1 MIDDSAYEYLSISI
15 IQYFSNNL
23 KNNSENALHS
33 LDYLGYRV
41 GYNLIE
47 RYQDDQI
54 SNLAY

>member
-15 IQYFSNNL
+15 IQYFTNDL
-23 KNNSENALHS
+23 KKSSEDAQHS

-47 RYQDDQI
+47 R
-54 SNLAY
+54 